1 MVSKRANNMYYAFV
15 ESASKYVGMT
25 DLSKHSAFC
34 TNIDFSFQLCP
45 KYKQEWFN
53 TRLIIL
59 RTQLDLS
66 QYYSASMYVLIP

>member
-1 MVSKRANNMYYAFV
+1 MYYAFV

-45 KYKQEWFN
+45 KYKQE
-53 TRLIIL
+53 
-59 RTQLDLS
+59 
-66 QYYSASMYVLIP
+66 